1 MSMTPEQQKK
11 FNTLFGTI
19 CLVGGLLTWGFAAYY
34 AFTPAE
40 PVPAP
45 VLARSVSQ
53 ADCTN
58 TLQGLGMTV
67 LPTADSKGLRV
78 TQPPPLSESEVVPAM
93 LKFDLA
99 STICEY
105 PVKRICIG
113 SSCDASGNMVIELD
127 LPAK

>member
-19 CLVGGLLTWGFAAYY
+19 CLLGGLLTWGFAAYY
-34 AFTPAE
+34 VFTPAD

-45 VLARSVSQ
+45 VLSKTVSKD
-53 ADCTN
+53 DCTA

-67 LPTADSKGLRV
+67 QPGADGNSLRV
-78 TQPPPLSESEVVPAM
+78 TQSPPLSESVVEASL

-99 STICEY
+99 ANICGY

-113 SSCDASGNMVIELD
+113 SACDSSGNMVID
-127 LPAK
+127 LTLPTK